1 AGRQGDNPLGAAGD
15 GDGAAGIVSEG
26 VRVAGVGVGAGPGGT
41 AVGTRRRGSAAS
53 AAGGRQQQRSSQG
66 EDQQAVDTTNPGR
79 GPGSGKDTHARYPLI
94 REGDTPGSRAG
105 LLASGSSPG
114 PQPPF
119 RPSHPARTVDG
130 TGYPVTVAGP
140 RRILTGFP
148 ILPGLLHRGTRD
160 RRSSV
165 VGPPVFYHF
174 PAALRRSAGI

>member
-41 AVGTRRRGSAAS
+41 AVGIRRRGSAAS

-94 REGDTPGSRAG
+94 REGDTPGVAG
-105 LLASGSSPG
+105 RSPG
-114 PQPPF
+114 F
-119 RPSHPARTVDG
+119 RVVAWASAPVPAFPSCTDSGRN
-130 TGYPVTVAGP
+130 
-140 RRILTGFP
+140 R
-148 ILPGLLHRGTRD
+148 LPGHSGGTAPDSHRLPYSPRPFAPGHPRPQ
-160 RRSSV
+160 V
-165 VGPPVFYHF
+165 
-174 PAALRRSAGI
+174 I